1 MLVQLSSDRQGSIAI
16 IKLIFKVHCPNKIF
30 LKRIKD
36 TNVFVPKS
44 QRERER
50 ERERER
56 GNGFLFKTFY
66 YFWGSL
72 YFMRCQLETF
82 EWLLSVLV
90 CQGS

>member
-44 QRERER
+44 QRER
-50 ERERER
+50 

>member
-44 QRERER
+44 QREIERER
-50 ERERER
+50 ERREERER

-66 YFWGSL
+66 YF
-72 YFMRCQLETF
+72 
-82 EWLLSVLV
+82 
-90 CQGS
+90 

>member
-50 ERERER
+50 EREERGERER
-56 GNGFLFKTFY
+56 QWFFIQNFL
-66 YFWGSL
+66 
-72 YFMRCQLETF
+72 
-82 EWLLSVLV
+82 LLLR
-90 CQGS
+90 

>member
-56 GNGFLFKTFY
+56 REERERGNGFLFKTFY
-66 YFWGSL
+66 YF
-72 YFMRCQLETF
+72 
-82 EWLLSVLV
+82 
-90 CQGS
+90 

>member
-50 ERERER
+50 ERREREAMV
-56 GNGFLFKTFY
+56 FYSKLFI
-66 YFWGSL
+66 
-72 YFMRCQLETF
+72 TF
-82 EWLLSVLV
+82 EVV
-90 CQGS
+90 CTL